1 MFKPLKKLCKNVKNL
16 TSDKILIQIYAYKK
30 VQNFIVDLNRIDQL
44 FETGTDAKDNFLGY
58 YSEST
63 ELVFGGRERNKTTSD
78 HITLKDTGAFYKSF
92 FVRIYKDG
100 FTIVANSIKDETDL
114 TEVYGKDIIGLSEKS
129 IYELYKEIKPS
140 IVKFINTAIL
150 KGVL

>member
-1 MFKPLKKLCKNVKNL
+1 MFKPLKKLCDNVKNL
-16 TSDKILIQIYAYKK
+16 TSDKILIQIYVDKK

-44 FETGTDAKDNFLGY
+44 FETGTDANGNFLGY
-58 YSEST
+58 YSEAT
-63 ELVFGGRERNKTTSD
+63 ELVFGGSERNKTTAD
-78 HITLKDTGAFYKSF
+78 HITLKDIGLFYKSF

-114 TEVYGKDIIGLSEKS
+114 TEVYGKNIIGLSEKS
-129 IYELYKEIKPS
+129 KHELYQEIKPS
-140 IVKFINTAIL
+140 IVKFINQAIL

>member
-1 MFKPLKKLCKNVKNL
+1 MFKPLKKLCDNVKNL
-16 TSDKILIQIYAYKK
+16 TSDKILIQIYADKK
-30 VQNFIVDLNRIDQL
+30 VQNFIVNLNRIDQL
-44 FETGTDAKDNFLGY
+44 FETGTDASDNFLGY
-58 YSEST
+58 YSEAT
-63 ELVFGGRERNKTTSD
+63 ELLFGGLDKNKTTAD

-129 IYELYKEIKPS
+129 IHELYKEIKPS
-140 IVKFINTAIL
+140 IIKFINAAIL

>member
-1 MFKPLKKLCKNVKNL
+1 MFKPLKKLCDNVKNL
-16 TSDKILIQIYAYKK
+16 TSDKILIQVYADKK

-44 FETGTDAKDNFLGY
+44 FETGTDANDEFLGY
-58 YSEST
+58 YSEAT
-63 ELVFGGRERNKTTSD
+63 ELLFGGRDRNKTTAD

-129 IYELYKEIKPS
+129 IHELYKEIKPS
-140 IVKFINTAIL
+140 IIKFINAAIL

>member
-1 MFKPLKKLCKNVKNL
+1 MFKPLKKLCDNVKNL
-16 TSDKILIQIYAYKK
+16 TSDKILIQIYVDKK

-44 FETGTDAKDNFLGY
+44 FETGTDANGNFLGY
-58 YSEST
+58 YSEAT
-63 ELVFGGRERNKTTSD
+63 EWFYGGQIKNKTTAD

-92 FVRIYKDG
+92 FVRVYKDG

-114 TEVYGKDIIGLSEKS
+114 IEVYGKNIIGLSEKS
-129 IYELYKEIKPS
+129 KHELYQEIKPS
-140 IVKFINTAIL
+140 IVKFINQAIL

>member
-1 MFKPLKKLCKNVKNL
+1 MFKPLKKLCDNVKNL
-16 TSDKILIQIYAYKK
+16 TSDKILIQVYADKK

-44 FETGTDAKDNFLGY
+44 FETGTDSNDNFLGY
-58 YSEST
+58 YSEAT
-63 ELVFGGRERNKTTSD
+63 ELIFGGSERNKTTAD

-129 IYELYKEIKPS
+129 IHELYKEIKPS
-140 IVKFINTAIL
+140 IIKFINAAIL